1 MAGARAEDVLRE
13 VFARLPGVED
23 LLRCAV
29 TCRRWRRLA
38 IDRAFL
44 RRIGLWPDSTRRPT
58 MLAGIFSQNMFP
70 DRNRVQPLKREPR
83 SPPQF
88 LSLHAGGAHLNFT
101 SFVAD
106 DDGLFNN
113 ARPLVSRRG
122 FLLLRVILPADTGG
136 REKLHLAV
144 CRPLIDKRDTHLLPP
159 PPIDPHKISD
169 RGLTGCAILTSADHA
184 VVRNLD
190 WQDESAFQVL
200 LTYTDEHG
208 LMNVY
213 MYCSTKQS
221 WSSPVTCRLAPKLT
235 RCGPRAG
242 IVTHGFAHWL
252 YKNETCFYF
261 LNVSAVRTRV
271 SSTKITRKVHAG
283 MSRKRPP
290 LPCVAGE
297 GRISLVNIRDHVV
310 LELWAKQERKN
321 NDHQSD
327 SERGWLHSKLT
338 DLGSTRINLVF
349 FAESR
354 GALLIEQGGAFFTVD
369 LKSKE
374 KVRVNLKRDET
385 HRRMRWFPADYCSSS
400 FCGGHRNDGTCE
412 ETPPVLY
419 EMDCVFSHRIFLNS
433 SVDEA
438 RVD

>member
-1 MAGARAEDVLRE
+1 MAGARAAADGQMADDVLRE
-13 VFARLPGVED
+13 VFARLPGVQD

-44 RRIGLWPDSTRRPT
+44 RRIGLDNTRGPS

-70 DRNRVQPLKREPR
+70 DRDRVQPLNRKPG

-88 LSLHAGGAHLNFT
+88 LSLQAGGAHLNFT

-106 DDGLFNN
+106 NDGLFNH
-113 ARPLVSRRG
+113 ARPLASRRG
-122 FLLLRVILPADTGG
+122 FLLLRIILPADTGG
-136 REKLHLAV
+136 REQLHLAV
-144 CRPLIDKRDTHLLPP
+144 CRPQIDKRDTHLLPP
-159 PPIDPHKISD
+159 PPIDQHRILD

-184 VVRNLD
+184 AVRNLD

-208 LMNVY
+208 LMYVY

-221 WSSPVTCRLAPKLT
+221 WSSPVNCRLAPKFT

-242 IVTHGFAHWL
+242 VVTRGFAHW
-252 YKNETCFYF
+252 F
-261 LNVSAVRTRV
+261 AVKTRV
-271 SSTKITRKVHAG
+271 SWTKIPRKVHAG

-290 LPCVAGE
+290 LPCLAGE
-297 GRISLVNIRDHVV
+297 GRISLVNIRDHGV
-310 LELWAKQERKN
+310 LELWTKQERKN
-321 NDHQSD
+321 NDDQSE
-327 SERGWLHSKLT
+327 SERGWLYSKLT

-374 KVRVNLKRDET
+374 KVRVNLRRDES
-385 HRRMRWFPADYCSSS
+385 RRGARWFPADYCSSS
-400 FCGGHRNDGTCE
+400 FCGGHRDGGTCE

-419 EMDCVFSHRIFLNS
+419 EMDWVFSHRIFLK
-433 SVDEA
+433 
-438 RVD
+438 R